1 MRTTA
6 VYDQDKF
13 TKVHADRR
21 LKSQCVHQIWQKQRK
36 AVMFFSNIYFRFK
49 YVIHQFSLVQTH
61 FLPYNNLFQSLVKIF
76 PDKQDIYTNNVK
88 VIKIDYTR
96 FENSRYLKVANIQVL
111 SGYQGAIEFSIR
123 ACISFERNE
132 REWLSFMWVIL
143 MAHHHFST
151 GLSSSTQSKQW
162 QIELFYLGA
171 WCRFLWKMI

>member
-1 MRTTA
+1 MITKHETLWGQLLFIS
-6 VYDQDKF
+6 VYENKF
-13 TKVHADRR
+13 AKVHADRR

-96 FENSRYLKVANIQVL
+96 FENSRYLQIFEYRV
-111 SGYQGAIEFSIR
+111 SIE
-123 ACISFERNE
+123 
-132 REWLSFMWVIL
+132 
-143 MAHHHFST
+143 
-151 GLSSSTQSKQW
+151 GLSSSRYALAFSSNRMS
-162 QIELFYLGA
+162 ENG
-171 WCRFLWKMI
+171 